1 MALIR
6 RAVRAVLLA
15 APATLLTHPLA
26 VRAQSGVDADQVMA
40 AFVFRF
46 PQFVQWPDSAVAAA
60 DHVELCV
67 GEAEPV
73 AAPLRDI
80 VEGQRLNG
88 RPLAVRTV
96 GRPDEVD
103 GCHLLFLPEHE
114 PARHALLAAAHQ
126 RPVLTV
132 GSSERLLEEGGMI
145 RLFIL
150 DRRIR
155 FEIDADAARKAGL
168 QVSAQLLA
176 LAVRVRGGRS

>member
-1 MALIR
+1 MLIR
-6 RAVRAVLLA
+6 RAVLSALVALLGQA
-15 APATLLTHPLA
+15 HPG
-26 VRAQSGVDADQVMA
+26 RAQSAVDADQVMA

-46 PQFVQWPDSAVAAA
+46 PQFVQWPDSTLAAA
-60 DHVELCV
+60 ERVELCV
-67 GEAEPV
+67 GEADPV

-96 GRPDEVD
+96 DRPEAIA
-103 GCHLLFLPEHE
+103 GCHVLFLPEDE
-114 PARHALLAAAHQ
+114 PARRALLDAAHG

-132 GSSERLLEEGGMI
+132 GASERFLEEGGMI

-155 FEIDADAARKAGL
+155 FEVDAEAARQAGL